1 MSAARPDLVVLHG
14 WGVNRCVWEDLQR
27 PLARHFRVH
36 ALDLPGFGGTPAL
49 DSYSLPGLAEHV
61 LERAPTGACW
71 LGWSLGA
78 QVALQAALQ
87 APQKV
92 DRLVLVSAT
101 PRFMQAPDWPHGVEA
116 VTMRRFCEDLAA
128 DYAAALVRFFLLQAA
143 RVDASSRRLAR
154 DIARTVAGCG
164 QATREALFGC
174 LEVLAATDLRPHLAR
189 IDAPALVIHGDQDRV
204 TPWAAGAQLAAAL
217 TLARLV
223 TLPAGH
229 APFLS
234 QPERFMDALMAA

>member
-1 MSAARPDLVVLHG
+1 MSSARPDLVVLHG
-14 WGVNRCVWEDLQR
+14 WGVNRCVWEALQR
-27 PLARHFRVH
+27 PLAKHFRVR
-36 ALDLPGFGGTPAL
+36 ALNLPGFGGTPAL
-49 DSYSLPGLAEHV
+49 DNYSLSRLAEHV
-61 LERAPTGACW
+61 LERVPAGACW

-87 APQKV
+87 APQRI

-116 VTMRRFCEDLAA
+116 VTMQRFCDDLAA
-128 DYAAALVRFFLLQAA
+128 DYGAALVRFFLLQAA

-164 QATREALFGC
+164 QATREALSGC
-174 LEVLAATDLRPHLAR
+174 LEVLAATDLRPQLVR
-189 IDAPALVIHGDQDRV
+189 IATPALVIHGDQDRV
-204 TPWAAGAQLAAAL
+204 TPWAAGAQLATAL
-217 TLARLV
+217 TSARLV

-234 QPERFMDALMAA
+234 QPERFLDELLAA